1 MWITPGIDQLRRE
14 GHRSMSELGQY
25 LGNGLVLGAIYALM
39 AAGLTLVFGY
49 MGVVNFAH
57 GEFYMIGAYLAYTVT
72 SIMGWPF
79 GAGLLVAALG
89 AAALGLVINWGILEP
104 LRRYATLEM
113 PMLATIGL
121 AIMLPNVAIILWNPV
136 PKSSDSPVPGSSLNL
151 GIMRL
156 STESLFV
163 IVMALLFILVSHVF
177 ITRTR
182 VGLTKRGTFQDSTAS
197 WLMGVNVTRIYVL
210 TFAFGAVLAALAGV
224 LISTIF
230 QVTPSMGGLATA
242 KSFVVV
248 ILGGLG
254 SFPGAVVGGLLL
266 GLVESLGAGYIS
278 AGYKDT
284 FGLLVLIAVLL
295 MRPQGI
301 FGAKR
306 TVQE

>member
-1 MWITPGIDQLRRE
+1 MSWITKLQRIAVKGGCMTD
-14 GHRSMSELGQY
+14 LGQY
-25 LGNGLVLGAIYALM
+25 LGSGLVLGAIYALM

-49 MGVVNFAH
+49 MGIVNFAH
-57 GEFYMIGAYLAYTVT
+57 GEFYMIGAYLAYTLT
-72 SIMGWPF
+72 SILGWPF
-79 GAGLLVAALG
+79 AVGLLVAAVG
-89 AAALGLVINWGILEP
+89 TALVGLVINWGVLQP
-104 LRRYATLEM
+104 LRKYETLEM

-121 AIMLPNVAIILWNPV
+121 AIMLPNLAIILWNPV
-136 PKSSDSPVPGSSLNL
+136 PKAAGSPVGGDSINL

-156 STESLFV
+156 SPESMFV
-163 IVMALLFILVSHVF
+163 IALTFVFILSSHLF

-182 VGLTKRGTFQDSTAS
+182 IGLTMRGTFQDSTAS
-197 WLMGVNVTRIYVL
+197 WMVGINVTRVYAL

-230 QVTPSMGGLATA
+230 NITPSMGGLATG

-306 TVQE
+306 MVQE

>member
-1 MWITPGIDQLRRE
+1 
-14 GHRSMSELGQY
+14 MSELGQY

-72 SIMGWPF
+72 SIWGWPF
-79 GAGLLVAALG
+79 AVGLVVAAGGAIVLGILIDRGLLQ
-89 AAALGLVINWGILEP
+89 P
-104 LRRYATLEM
+104 LRRYETLEM

-121 AIMLPNVAIILWNPV
+121 AIMLPNLAIIIWNPV
-136 PKSSDSPVPGSSLNL
+136 PKAAESPVSGSSIDL

-156 STESLFV
+156 TPQSLFV
-163 IVMALLFILVSHVF
+163 IGASLLFLLASHLF
-177 ITRTR
+177 ITRTK
-182 VGLTKRGTFQDSTAS
+182 VGLTMRGTFQDPAAA
-197 WLMGVNVTRIYVL
+197 WLMGINVTRIYNM
-210 TFAFGAVLAALAGV
+210 TFAFGAVLAVLSGV

-230 QVTPSMGGLATA
+230 QITPSMGGLATA

-254 SFPGAVVGGLLL
+254 SFPGAIVGGLLL
-266 GLVESLGAGYIS
+266 GLVESLGAAYVS

-295 MRPQGI
+295 LRPQGL
-301 FGAKR
+301 FGTKQA
-306 TVQE
+306 VQE

>member
-1 MWITPGIDQLRRE
+1 MT
-14 GHRSMSELGQY
+14 ELGQY
-25 LGNGLVLGAIYALM
+25 IGSGLVLGVVYALM
-39 AAGLTLVFGY
+39 AAGLTMVFGY
-49 MGVVNFAH
+49 MGIVNFAH
-57 GEFYMIGAYLAYTVT
+57 GEFYMIGAYLAYTV
-72 SIMGWPF
+72 SSVIGWPF
-79 GAGLLVAALG
+79 GVGLVVAALG
-89 AAALGLVINWGILEP
+89 AALLGLIVNWAVLQP
-104 LRRYATLEM
+104 LRKYETLEM

-121 AIMLPNVAIILWNPV
+121 AIMLPNLVIILWNPV
-136 PKSSDSPVPGSSLNL
+136 PKAAGSPVSGSSVDL

-156 STESLFV
+156 SPQSLFV
-163 IVMALLFILVSHVF
+163 IGMTVLFIVASHLF

-182 VGLTKRGTFQDSTAS
+182 VGLTMRGTFQDSTAS
-197 WLMGVNVTRIYVL
+197 WLMGVNVTRVYAL

-230 QVTPSMGGLATA
+230 NITPSMGSLATG

-284 FGLLVLIAVLL
+284 FGLIVLIAVLL

-301 FGAKR
+301 FGSKR

>member
-1 MWITPGIDQLRRE
+1 MTD
-14 GHRSMSELGQY
+14 LGQY
-25 LGNGLVLGAIYALM
+25 LGSGLVLGAIYALM

-49 MGVVNFAH
+49 MGIVNFAH
-57 GEFYMIGAYLAYTVT
+57 GEFYMIGAYLAYTIT
-72 SIMGWPF
+72 SILGWPF
-79 GAGLLVAALG
+79 AVGLLVAAVG
-89 AAALGLVINWGILEP
+89 TALVGLVINWGVLQP
-104 LRRYATLEM
+104 LRKYETLEM

-121 AIMLPNVAIILWNPV
+121 AIMLPNLAIILWNPV
-136 PKSSDSPVPGSSLNL
+136 PKAAGSPVGGDSIDL

-156 STESLFV
+156 SPESMFV
-163 IVMALLFILVSHVF
+163 IALTLVFILSSHLF

-182 VGLTKRGTFQDSTAS
+182 IGLTMRGTFQDSTAS
-197 WLMGVNVTRIYVL
+197 WMVGINVTRVYAL

-230 QVTPSMGGLATA
+230 NITPSMGGLATG

-266 GLVESLGAGYIS
+266 GMVESLGAGYIS

-306 TVQE
+306 MVQD

>member
-1 MWITPGIDQLRRE
+1 
-14 GHRSMSELGQY
+14 
-25 LGNGLVLGAIYALM
+25 M
-39 AAGLTLVFGY
+39 AAVGTALV
-49 MGVVNFAH
+49 
-57 GEFYMIGAYLAYTVT
+57 
-72 SIMGWPF
+72 
-79 GAGLLVAALG
+79 
-89 AAALGLVINWGILEP
+89 GLVINWGVLQP
-104 LRRYATLEM
+104 LRKYETLEM

-121 AIMLPNVAIILWNPV
+121 AIMLPNLAIILWNPV
-136 PKSSDSPVPGSSLNL
+136 PKAAGSPVGGDSIDL

-156 STESLFV
+156 SPESMFV
-163 IVMALLFILVSHVF
+163 IALTLVFILSSHLF

-182 VGLTKRGTFQDSTAS
+182 IGLTMRGTFQDSTAS
-197 WLMGVNVTRIYVL
+197 WMVGINVTRVYAL

-230 QVTPSMGGLATA
+230 NITPSMGGLATG

-266 GLVESLGAGYIS
+266 GIVESLGAGYIS

-301 FGAKR
+301 FGAKQM
-306 TVQE
+306 VQD

>member
-1 MWITPGIDQLRRE
+1 
-14 GHRSMSELGQY
+14 MSDLGQY
-25 LGNGLVLGAIYALM
+25 LGSGLVLGAIYALM

-49 MGVVNFAH
+49 MGIVNFAH
-57 GEFYMIGAYLAYTVT
+57 GEFYLIGAYLAYTVT

-79 GAGLLVAALG
+79 AAGLLVAAVG
-89 AAALGLVINWGILEP
+89 AAVVGLVINWGVLQP
-104 LRRYATLEM
+104 LRKYETLEM

-121 AIMLPNVAIILWNPV
+121 AIMLPNLAIILWNPV
-136 PKSSDSPVPGSSLNL
+136 PKAAGSPVSGSSIDL

-156 STESLFV
+156 SPESLFV
-163 IVMALLFILVSHVF
+163 IVMTVLFIVTSHLF

-182 VGLTKRGTFQDSTAS
+182 IGLTMRGTFQDSTAS
-197 WLMGVNVTRIYVL
+197 WLMGVNVTRVYSL

-224 LISTIF
+224 LISTIYNIS
-230 QVTPSMGGLATA
+230 PSMGGLATG

-266 GLVESLGAGYIS
+266 GMVESFGAGYLS

-284 FGLLVLIAVLL
+284 FGLVVLIAVLL

-301 FGAKR
+301 FGAKQM
-306 TVQE
+306 VKE

>member
-1 MWITPGIDQLRRE
+1 MG
-14 GHRSMSELGQY
+14 ELGQY
-25 LGNGLVLGAIYALM
+25 LGSGLVLGVIYALM

-49 MGVVNFAH
+49 MGIVNFAH
-57 GEFYMIGAYLAYTVT
+57 GEFYMIGAYLAYTV
-72 SIMGWPF
+72 SSLMGWPF
-79 GAGLLVAALG
+79 AAGLLVAALG
-89 AAALGLVINWGILEP
+89 TAVVGLIINWGVLQP
-104 LRRYATLEM
+104 LRKYETLEM

-121 AIMLPNVAIILWNPV
+121 AIMLPNLAIILWNPV
-136 PKSSDSPVPGSSLNL
+136 PKAAGSPVGGESIDL

-156 STESLFV
+156 SPESLFV
-163 IVMALLFILVSHVF
+163 IGMTAVFILSSHLF

-182 VGLTKRGTFQDSTAS
+182 IGLTMRGTFQDSTAS
-197 WLMGVNVTRIYVL
+197 WLMGVNVTRVYAL

-230 QVTPSMGGLATA
+230 NITPSMGGLATG

-278 AGYKDT
+278 AGYKDS
-284 FGLLVLIAVLL
+284 FGLIMLIAVLL
-295 MRPQGI
+295 LRPQGI

-306 TVQE
+306 MVQE

>member
-1 MWITPGIDQLRRE
+1 
-14 GHRSMSELGQY
+14 MSELGQY

-72 SIMGWPF
+72 SILGWPF
-79 GAGLLVAALG
+79 AVGVLFAALG
-89 AAALGLVINWGILEP
+89 AAVLGLLINWGILQP
-104 LRRYATLEM
+104 LRKYETLEM

-136 PKSSDSPVPGSSLNL
+136 PKAAGSPVPAASIDL

-156 STESLFV
+156 SSASLFV
-163 IVMALLFILVSHVF
+163 IGMALLFILCSHLF
-177 ITRTR
+177 INRTR
-182 VGLTKRGTFQDSTAS
+182 AGLTMRGTFQDSTAS
-197 WLMGVNVTRIYVL
+197 WLMGVNVTRVYAL
-210 TFAFGAVLAALAGV
+210 TFVFGAVLAALSGV
-224 LISTIF
+224 LIATIF
-230 QVTPSMGGLATA
+230 NITPAMGTLATA

-254 SFPGAVVGGLLL
+254 SFPGAVAGGLLL
-266 GLVESLGAGYIS
+266 GLVEGLGAGYIS

-284 FGLLVLIAVLL
+284 FGLLVLILVLL
-295 MRPQGI
+295 LRPQGL

-306 TVQE
+306 MVQE

>member
-1 MWITPGIDQLRRE
+1 MG
-14 GHRSMSELGQY
+14 ELGQY

-57 GEFYMIGAYLAYTVT
+57 GEFYMLGAYLAYTIS
-72 SIMGWPF
+72 SILGWPF
-79 GAGLLVAALG
+79 AIGLLVAALG
-89 AAALGLVINWGILEP
+89 VALVGLLINWGILQP
-104 LRRYATLEM
+104 LRKYETLEM

-121 AIMLPNVAIILWNPV
+121 AIMLPNLVIIVWNPV
-136 PKSSDSPVPGSSLNL
+136 PKAAGSPVQGASIDL
-151 GIMRL
+151 GIMSL
-156 STESLFV
+156 APESLFV
-163 IVMALLFILVSHVF
+163 IVMAVVFILSSHLF

-182 VGLTKRGTFQDSTAS
+182 IGLTMRGTFQDSTAS
-197 WLMGVNVTRIYVL
+197 WLMGVNVTRVYAL
-210 TFAFGAVLAALAGV
+210 TFAFGAVLAALSGV

-230 QVTPSMGGLATA
+230 NISPSMGSLATA

-266 GLVESLGAGYIS
+266 GVVEGLGAGYVS

-284 FGLLVLIAVLL
+284 FGLVVLIAVLL
-295 MRPQGI
+295 VRPQGI

-306 TVQE
+306 MVQE

>member
-1 MWITPGIDQLRRE
+1 
-14 GHRSMSELGQY
+14 MSELGQY

-57 GEFYMIGAYLAYTVT
+57 GDFYMIGAYLAFTVT
-72 SIMGWPF
+72 SILGWPF
-79 GAGLLVAALG
+79 AAGLLVAALG
-89 AAALGLVINWGILEP
+89 TAVVGVVINWGILEP
-104 LRRYATLEM
+104 LRKYETLEM

-121 AIMLPNVAIILWNPV
+121 AIILPNLAIIIWNPV
-136 PKSSDSPVPGSSLNL
+136 PKAADSPVPGSSVDL
-151 GIMRL
+151 GIMSL
-156 STESLFV
+156 SYASLFV
-163 IVMALLFILVSHVF
+163 IVMALVFILSSHLF

-182 VGLTKRGTFQDSTAS
+182 AGLTMRGTFQDSTAS
-197 WLMGVNVTRIYVL
+197 WLMGVNVTRVYAL
-210 TFAFGAVLAALAGV
+210 TFAFGAVLAALSGV

-230 QVTPSMGGLATA
+230 NITPSMGTLATGKA
-242 KSFVVV
+242 FVVV

-266 GLVESLGAGYIS
+266 GLVEGFGAGYIS

-284 FGLLVLIAVLL
+284 FGLLVLILVLL
-295 MRPQGI
+295 LRPQGI